1 MFEQTKEFILNLLL
15 PRVCLV
21 CVREGSYLCP
31 DCVSCLEILEY
42 QHCLCLKPRQSEK
55 CPSCLNK
62 KLDKLYCAVSLEN
75 RLCQKLIRQ
84 FKQQP
89 FIKELAKP
97 LTSLIIAHFFLLSKK
112 PNLSDFTLIPIPR
125 EIKKTKRRGF
135 NPAEE
140 IAKELNE
147 LLEIPLLS
155 HVLQKEKNIFLSQE
169 SMENKKILLVD
180 DIYITGNTMEEC
192 ADILKKAGAQKVV
205 GVVIARGK
213 QSMSIN

>member
-1 MFEQTKEFILNLLL
+1 MLKQTKEFILNLLF
-15 PRVCLV
+15 PRFCLV
-21 CVREGSYLCP
+21 CKREGSYLCP
-31 DCVSCLEILEY
+31 DCISCLEVSEHQY
-42 QHCLCLKPRQSEK
+42 CLCQKPQQSEK
-55 CPSCLNK
+55 CPRCLDK